1 MGKYY
6 LMHKNHACASMRL
19 DEDDVNAKPHEVKIN
34 ESERNHFPIGG
45 KMNNMK
51 FNDWWKDRAIPKTRQ
66 GSQTALQRLGYKT
79 TANALISNM
88 ALSLTDCYWIK
99 PSESQHTWEEV
110 SLFSNNFQDVF
121 GELTF
126 CEDGEVD
133 FRKETDFL
141 KSVSTQGEVQK
152 KWGIDENNR
161 RFLIKGNYGNSY
173 QQSINEVFATR
184 LHEKQQWNNYVPYML
199 TKINLK
205 NNTEGLGCLSYN
217 FCNENVESISAWELL
232 QTRRIKRDESLYYP
246 FREICLDLGVKA
258 EEFDNFMDYQIM
270 TDFILTNTD
279 RHMNNISILRNPD
292 TLEVIG
298 LAPIYDTGNS
308 MFYNLSLEEMN
319 KVQLGCEKIHS
330 FVTSREVNLL
340 KYVKNRNILNLDKC
354 DIDFSI
360 YEKDIQERHSRIDKV
375 NELYKRKAG
384 MIEEFQRGKNIWIP
398 KEMNDKIIYSFSSEK
413 QSTIDLQQ
421 FVNSNNDFI
430 NSENEK
436 NEQTRTESKDAEAN
450 RLDMSQENTEAIKE
464 EVDDLELF

>member
-1 MGKYY
+1 
-6 LMHKNHACASMRL
+6 
-19 DEDDVNAKPHEVKIN
+19 
-34 ESERNHFPIGG
+34 
-45 KMNNMK
+45 
-51 FNDWWKDRAIPKTRQ
+51 
-66 GSQTALQRLGYKT
+66 
-79 TANALISNM
+79 
-88 ALSLTDCYWIK
+88 
-99 PSESQHTWEEV
+99 
-110 SLFSNNFQDVF
+110 
-121 GELTF
+121 
-126 CEDGEVD
+126 
-133 FRKETDFL
+133 
-141 KSVSTQGEVQK
+141 
-152 KWGIDENNR
+152 
-161 RFLIKGNYGNSY
+161 
-173 QQSINEVFATR
+173 
-184 LHEKQQWNNYVPYML
+184 
-199 TKINLK
+199 
-205 NNTEGLGCLSYN
+205 
-217 FCNENVESISAWELL
+217 
-232 QTRRIKRDESLYYP
+232 
-246 FREICLDLGVKA
+246 
-258 EEFDNFMDYQIM
+258 M

-384 MIEEFQRGKNIWIP
+384 MIEEFQRGKNIWIT

-436 NEQTRTESKDAEAN
+436 NEQTRIESKDAEVN

>member
-1 MGKYY
+1 M
-6 LMHKNHACASMRL
+6 
-19 DEDDVNAKPHEVKIN
+19 
-34 ESERNHFPIGG
+34 
-45 KMNNMK
+45 
-51 FNDWWKDRAIPKTRQ
+51 
-66 GSQTALQRLGYKT
+66 
-79 TANALISNM
+79 
-88 ALSLTDCYWIK
+88 
-99 PSESQHTWEEV
+99 
-110 SLFSNNFQDVF
+110 
-121 GELTF
+121 
-126 CEDGEVD
+126 
-133 FRKETDFL
+133 
-141 KSVSTQGEVQK
+141 
-152 KWGIDENNR
+152 
-161 RFLIKGNYGNSY
+161 
-173 QQSINEVFATR
+173 
-184 LHEKQQWNNYVPYML
+184 
-199 TKINLK
+199 
-205 NNTEGLGCLSYN
+205 
-217 FCNENVESISAWELL
+217 L

-436 NEQTRTESKDAEAN
+436 NEQTRIESKDAEVN